1 MGRLLWDADRVAEAS
16 FVLWWWW
23 WFFPLR
29 RWSPVEFSPIDV
41 WVNGRVLKEAV
52 QLGCIVVGH
61 FKKLFEHPDPGTFFL
76 EKLDN
81 CFSFSAVGGG
91 GVQW

>member
-1 MGRLLWDADRVAEAS
+1 MGRLLWDADGVAKAS
-16 FVLWWWW
+16 FVLWWRRR
-23 WFFPLR
+23 FFPLQH
-29 RWSPVEFSPIDV
+29 WSPVEFSPIDV

-61 FKKLFEHPDPGTFFL
+61 FEKPFECPDPGAFFL

-81 CFSFSAVGGG
+81 RFSFPLVGGG
-91 GVQW
+91 SVQW